1 MNRVNSRNDFGH
13 DVSTANIVEV
23 IIVIFTPVNKR
34 VLRQISE
41 HNTDLWRLQRQDFHV
56 VRTVRYGRAGLE
68 LQGIRVV
75 RRVREIPSGL
85 FLR

>member
-1 MNRVNSRNDFGH
+1 MNRVNSRNEFGH
-13 DVSTANIVEV
+13 DVSTTNVVEV
-23 IIVIFTPVNKR
+23 IIVIFMPVNKR

-41 HNTDLWRLQRQDFHV
+41 HNTDLWRQQSQDFHV
-56 VRTVRYGRAGLE
+56 VRTVRYDQADLE